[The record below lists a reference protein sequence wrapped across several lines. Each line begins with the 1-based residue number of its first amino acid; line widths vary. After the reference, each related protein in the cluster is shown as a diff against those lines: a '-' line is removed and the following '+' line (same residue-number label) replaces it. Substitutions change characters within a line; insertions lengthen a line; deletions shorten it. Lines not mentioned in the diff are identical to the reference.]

1 MYTCRDPEI
10 DYEIA
15 RYQDLYWLRWFH
27 WAPRPNAQ
35 EPIGWPHWPDLVR
48 VNMPMG
54 CPWVP
59 NSNQTTSFLT
69 VFCNVLYFSPP
80 HLRLL
85 SSSSS
90 ASSSWLWAPSDRE
103 LQMLSWTRYRPLRML
118 WATPGPEHM
127 PERMSDRMLD
137 RMRDRMPVRMSE
149 QMSNNARKNV
159 RQNVEIDAR

>member
-69 VFCNVLYFSPP
+69 LFCNVLYFSPP
-80 HLRLL
+80 ARWGSLDFNNGATPSPSPSPGLL
-85 SSSSS
+85 LLTS
-90 ASSSWLWAPSDRE
+90 ASSHPP
-103 LQMLSWTRYRPLRML
+103 PLPARRDCGHQVI
-118 WATPGPEHM
+118 ASSRCSPGPDIARSGCCEL
-127 PERMSDRMLD
+127 RLD
-137 RMRDRMPVRMSE
+137 PNTCQRE
-149 QMSNNARKNV
+149 CQI
-159 RQNVEIDAR
+159 EC